1 MEISKLE
8 GILFLHSNTSELH
21 FDLGLGLGC
30 LTALLSI
37 FLLYHDGEF
46 YWWRKL
52 ENLEITT
59 NLLQITDKLYQIMLY
74 RVHIAMCGI

>member
-52 ENLEITT
+52 ENLDI
-59 NLLQITDKLYQIMLY
+59 
-74 RVHIAMCGI
+74 